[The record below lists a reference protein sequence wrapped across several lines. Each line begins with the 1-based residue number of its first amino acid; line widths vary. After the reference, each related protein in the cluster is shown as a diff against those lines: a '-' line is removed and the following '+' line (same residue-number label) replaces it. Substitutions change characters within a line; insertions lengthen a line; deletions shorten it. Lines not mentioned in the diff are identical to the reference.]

1 MIFPVI
7 LWSVAQD
14 YFETMTFELASAFK
28 VHSVNDY
35 CFNENYEK
43 FIRKIY
49 EPDSIADWKI
59 TKKLERLEPY
69 PKVARLIQI
78 EIPDPAYRV
87 KSDGNPISTVTEQ
100 IKRVFRQKYAF
111 LKAHQDKPD
120 VLIHMGDTHEHSSF
134 ITGVF
139 KEFGEEQF
147 RKLDI
152 PRFLSMIKG
161 EEYALTKIDSPYM
174 VAGFPDDYPVG
185 KDLDV
190 LVSKSSFFSVMAK
203 LITFSRSYEKIFEIK
218 DVPEPDG
225 IRIRF
230 HQIAGAKN
238 LEYQIDVTVS
248 DLVKTDSIS
257 SDLSYNV
264 LLEKWECYSRLSSL
278 KKKPHKTHHID
289 YVSPRIGLLDE
300 NELET
305 LGLLDVYKKTFSS

>member
-7 LWSVAQD
+7 LWSVAKD

-35 CFNENYEK
+35 CFDENYEA

-59 TKKLERLEPY
+59 TKKLERLKPY
-69 PKVARLIQI
+69 PKIARLIQI

-134 ITGVF
+134 ITSVF
-139 KEFGEEQF
+139 NEFGEEKF
-147 RKLDI
+147 KKLDI
-152 PRFLSMIKG
+152 PRFLSMIKE

-174 VAGFPDDYPVG
+174 VKDFPNNYPVG

-190 LVSKSSFFSVMAK
+190 LVSHKSFYSVMAK
-203 LITFSRSYEKIFEIK
+203 LITFSRSYEETFEIK

-230 HQIAGAKN
+230 HQVSGSRN

-248 DLVKTDSIS
+248 DLVSEKTINKNLD
-257 SDLSYNV
+257 YNTLV
-264 LLEKWECYSRLSSL
+264 EKWECYSRLSSL

-289 YVSPRIGLLDE
+289 YISSRLDALVEDELKSLDLLE
-300 NELET
+300 
-305 LGLLDVYKKTFSS
+305 VYKKTFSS

>member
-7 LWSVAQD
+7 LWSPAKE

-28 VHSVNDY
+28 VHSVRDY
-35 CFNENYEK
+35 CFDKNYEQ

-49 EPDSIADWKI
+49 KPDSIADWKI
-59 TKKLERLEPY
+59 TKKLERLEAY

-111 LKAHQDKPD
+111 LKSHQDKPD
-120 VLIHMGDTHEHSSF
+120 VLIHMGDTHEHSNF
-134 ITGVF
+134 ITSVF
-139 KEFGEEQF
+139 DEFGSQLF
-147 RKLDI
+147 KKLDI

-161 EEYALTKIDSPYM
+161 EEYALTKLDSPYM
-174 VAGFPDDYPVG
+174 VAGFPEDYPAG

-190 LVSKSSFFSVMAK
+190 LVSQKSFYAVMAK
-203 LITFSRSYEKIFEIK
+203 LITFSRSYEDVFEIK
-218 DVPEPDG
+218 DVSEPDG

-230 HQIAGAKN
+230 HKEVGNKE

-248 DLVKTDSIS
+248 DLVNDQSVKTQPK
-257 SDLSYNV
+257 YNV
-264 LLEKWECYSRLSSL
+264 LVEKWECYSRLTSL
-278 KKKPHKTHHID
+278 KKKPHKTHHIE
-289 YVSPRIGLLDE
+289 YVSSRTDSLIEDE
-300 NELET
+300 LKS
-305 LGLLDVYKKTFSS
+305 LGLLEVYKKTCSS